1 MAKESEKV
9 PATRS
14 EIFDFDDDKR
24 KKIKEEMHKEYT
36 TFVGFLGLLIRTV
49 NPLSYKKLCTASFGQ
64 GLRFYLHLLLFS
76 FLLFFLFTVPYLFNF
91 YEETRTETNN
101 LNSFSLAPQLDV
113 NQTIEFEDFGIVVA
127 NEKAYDG
134 EFLLITQQS
143 IFWKNNL
150 CLFSKLACFLENDPH
165 QVDFSQ
171 AQQLV
176 GDRDK
181 FTNVVFFFIL
191 LMLPGIFLLL
201 FFYHLVKFFL
211 VVLLYFCIGYIY
223 TMLIRYEIHARQLFL
238 VAVYSLSVTI
248 LVEIV
253 FGMYYDTY
261 YIPYLLSFVLF
272 VVCTYLVAEK
282 PFHHFK
288 HHH

>member
-1 MAKESEKV
+1 MPKEPEKV
-9 PATRS
+9 PSTRS

-24 KKIKEEMHKEYT
+24 KKIKEEIDKEYT

-49 NPLSYKKLCTASFGQ
+49 NPLSYKKICTASFGQ

-91 YEETRTETNN
+91 YEEMRAETNN

-113 NQTIEFEDFGIVVA
+113 NQTIEFEDFDLVVA
-127 NEKAYDG
+127 NEKAYEG

-150 CLFSKLACFLENDPH
+150 CLFSKLACFANNDPH
-165 QVDFSQ
+165 QVEFSR

-176 GDRDK
+176 EDRDT
-181 FTNVVFFFIL
+181 FTNVIFFFIL
-191 LMLPGIFLLL
+191 LMLPGIFLSL

-211 VVLLYFCIGYIY
+211 VIVLYFFIGYIY
-223 TMLIRYEIHARQLFL
+223 TMLIRYEIHTRQLFL
-238 VAVYSLSVTI
+238 VAVYSMSITI
-248 LVEIV
+248 VVETV
-253 FGMYYDTY
+253 FGIYYDTY
-261 YIPYLLSFVLF
+261 YIPYALSFVLF
-272 VVCTYLVAEK
+272 IVSNYLVAEK

-288 HHH
+288 HH